1 MLSHPRGKDCRWQGV
16 NAEPRGRK
24 RRWPV
29 RLLWAALGVALLV
42 QLVHYQFHP
51 WPELD
56 GLLGGWLTTG
66 FEAVAG
72 VSCLL
77 RASRVREER
86 RVWSLIGIAM
96 LMWASADLVYTF
108 VYADMEVLPVPT
120 VSDII
125 FLGAYPLIGL
135 AIVLLTRERV
145 QAPRGGLLVDG
156 LLAALALATVS
167 AAFLINP
174 MIDAGGGDTAAV
186 AVTASYQGLDV
197 VLLGMVVAVCALTGW
212 RPGRAWLVL
221 GAAILAITVGDS
233 MYTLSL
239 AASGYQGNVV
249 DWLYSLGAVLFGVA
263 PWVAAAPKREVQSTR
278 WLSFVVPALFTGAAL
293 SVLIIDHFA
302 PVPTIAIVLAAL
314 TLLISIVRTVSGYGV
329 AKALAQSLSDALADP
344 LTGIGNRTFFA
355 REMMRALA
363 TRRRTGTPVSVLFLD
378 LNDFKAINDGLGHAV
393 GDQCLQKVSERLTS
407 TLREFETCARL
418 GGDEFGIVL
427 ERTGAAQAGVVAERV
442 AAAIDA
448 PMHLA
453 GRELHCQAAIGIAV
467 ADDDSSVDVLLHEAD
482 IAMYEAKE
490 HASTYRV
497 FSATTAADS
506 GQLELGSQLRHGI
519 EHNELELFFQPQL
532 DLRSDRVTSVEALV
546 RWQHPERGLLLPGDF
561 LVAADRSHQMLAL
574 TDEVLR
580 LATDALTTW
589 QRQGIML
596 AVAVN
601 VPGSVLRDG
610 DLAKRVGSLLASK
623 GLKPDC
629 LTIELTEDT
638 VGVDLDWV
646 ESSLR
651 ELAGLGFAISIDD
664 FGQGHSSLNRL
675 HRLPISELKVDR
687 AFVAGMLAH
696 KHDAAIVRSTIN
708 LGHELD
714 LSVVA
719 EGVEDEATLKQ
730 LKDLDCDLVQGYL
743 IARPMPGDLIPQ
755 WVAEWQAA
763 REARFSPLRPL
774 SPAL

>member
-1 MLSHPRGKDCRWQGV
+1 VHVEARTQKW
-16 NAEPRGRK
+16 
-24 RRWPV
+24 RWPA
-29 RLLWAALGVALLV
+29 RLLGAALGVALLV

-51 WPELD
+51 WPELS
-56 GLLGGWLTTG
+56 GLLGGWLTTF
-66 FEAVAG
+66 FEAAAG
-72 VSCLL
+72 VLCLV
-77 RASRVREER
+77 RAARFHKER
-86 RVWSLIGIAM
+86 AVWSLIGVAM
-96 LMWASADLVYTF
+96 LMWAGADLLYTF

-120 VSDII
+120 ASDIV
-125 FLGAYPLIGL
+125 FLAAYPLIGL
-135 AIVLLTRERV
+135 AIVLLTRDRV
-145 QAPRGGLLVDG
+145 KAPKAGLVIDG

-167 AAFLINP
+167 AAFLIGP
-174 MIDAGGGDTAAV
+174 MIDAGGGDAAAV
-186 AVTASYQGLDV
+186 AVTAAYQAFDV
-197 VLLGMVVAVCALTGW
+197 VLLGMVFAVYALTGW
-212 RPGRAWLVL
+212 RPGRALLVL

-239 AASGYQGNVV
+239 SSSGYQGNVV
-249 DWLYSLGAVLFGVA
+249 DWLYSLGAVLFGVTA
-263 PWVAAAPKREVQSTR
+263 WVAPAPKREVLATR
-278 WLSFVVPALFTGAAL
+278 GLSFVVPALFTAAAL
-293 SVLIIDHFA
+293 SILIIDHFQ

-314 TLLISIVRTVSGYGV
+314 TLLLSIVRTVSGYGV

-344 LTGIGNRTFFA
+344 LTEIGNRNFFA

-363 TRRRTGTPVSVLFLD
+363 TRRRTGASVSVLFLD

-393 GDQCLQKVSERLTS
+393 GDQCLQKVAERLTS

-427 ERTGAAQAGVVAERV
+427 ERTGATEAGVVAERV

-453 GRELHCQAAIGIAV
+453 GREVHCGAAIGIAV
-467 ADDDSSVDVLLHEAD
+467 ADDDSSVDALLHQAD

-490 HASTYRV
+490 HSSTYRV

-506 GQLELGSQLRHGI
+506 GQLELGSQLRRGI
-519 EHNELELFFQPQL
+519 EHHELELFFQPQL
-532 DLRSDRVTSVEALV
+532 DLRSDRITSVEALV

-561 LVAADRSHQMLAL
+561 LVAADRSHQMSAL

-580 LATDALTTW
+580 LATDALTSW
-589 QRQGIML
+589 QRQGVVL

-610 DLAKRVGSLLASK
+610 DLAKRFSSMIASK
-623 GLKPDC
+623 GLLPDC
-629 LTIELTEDT
+629 LTIELTEDA
-638 VGVDLDWV
+638 VGLDLDWV

-651 ELAGLGFAISIDD
+651 ELAELGFAISIDD

-675 HRLPISELKVDR
+675 HKLPISELKVDR
-687 AFVAGMLAH
+687 AFVAGMLANR
-696 KHDAAIVRSTIN
+696 HDAAIVRSTIN

-714 LSVVA
+714 LSIVA

-730 LKDLDCDLVQGYL
+730 LKDLDCDLAQGYL
-743 IARPMPGDLIPQ
+743 IARPMPGDRIPG
-755 WVAEWQAA
+755 WLAERQAA
-763 REARFSPLRPL
+763 RDARVNPPQPL
-774 SPAL
+774 AA

>member
-1 MLSHPRGKDCRWQGV
+1 VWV
-16 NAEPRGRK
+16 
-24 RRWPV
+24 V
-29 RLLWAALGVALLV
+29 LGVALLV

-51 WPELD
+51 WPELN
-56 GLLGGWLTTG
+56 GLLGGWFTTG
-66 FEAVAG
+66 FEAAAG

-77 RASRVREER
+77 RAGRVREER
-86 RVWSLIGIAM
+86 RVWGLIGISM
-96 LMWASADLVYTF
+96 LMWASADLIYTF
-108 VYADMEVLPVPT
+108 VYADVEVLPVPT
-120 VSDII
+120 VSDIV
-125 FLGAYPLIGL
+125 FLSAYPLIGL

-145 QAPRGGLLVDG
+145 QAPKGGLLVDG

-167 AAFLINP
+167 AAFLVEP
-174 MIDAGGGDTAAV
+174 MIDAGAGDAAAV

-221 GAAILAITVGDS
+221 GAGILAITIGDS

-249 DWLYSLGAVLFGVA
+249 DWLYSLGAVLFAVT
-263 PWVAAAPKREVQSTR
+263 PWLAAAPKRDVPSTR

-302 PVPTIAIVLAAL
+302 PVPTVAIVLAAL
-314 TLLISIVRTVSGYGV
+314 TLLISIVRTVSGYGL

-363 TRRRTGTPVSVLFLD
+363 ARSRTGTPVSVLFLD
-378 LNDFKAINDGLGHAV
+378 LNDFKAINDGLGHGV
-393 GDQCLQKVSERLTS
+393 GDQCLQRVAERLTS

-427 ERTGAAQAGVVAERV
+427 ERTGAAEAGVVAERV

-453 GRELHCQAAIGIAV
+453 GREVHSGAAIGIAV
-467 ADDDSSVDVLLHEAD
+467 ADDDSSVDVLLHQAD

-490 HASTYRV
+490 LSTTYVV
-497 FSATTAADS
+497 FSGTAAADS
-506 GQLELGSQLRHGI
+506 GQFELGSQLRRGI
-519 EHNELELFFQPQL
+519 ERHELELFFQPQL
-532 DLRSDRVTSVEALV
+532 DLRSDRITSVEALV
-546 RWQHPERGLLLPGDF
+546 RWQHPQRGLLLPGDF
-561 LVAADRSHQMLAL
+561 LAAADRSHQMSAL

-589 QRQGIML
+589 QRQGIVL
-596 AVAVN
+596 TVAVN
-601 VPGSVLRDG
+601 VPGSMLRSG

-623 GLKPDC
+623 GLQPGR
-629 LTIELTEDT
+629 LTIELTEDA
-638 VGVDLDWV
+638 VGVDLDSV

-651 ELAGLGFAISIDD
+651 ELAELGFAISIDD

-675 HRLPISELKVDR
+675 HKLPISELKVDR
-687 AFVAGMLAH
+687 AFVSGMLAH

-708 LGHELD
+708 LGHEID

-719 EGVEDEATLKQ
+719 EGVEDEATMQQ

-743 IARPMPGDLIPQ
+743 IARPMPGDHIPE
-755 WVAEWQAA
+755 WMAEWQA
-763 REARFSPLRPL
+763 RHEVGVTPPRLL
-774 SPAL
+774 SPAP